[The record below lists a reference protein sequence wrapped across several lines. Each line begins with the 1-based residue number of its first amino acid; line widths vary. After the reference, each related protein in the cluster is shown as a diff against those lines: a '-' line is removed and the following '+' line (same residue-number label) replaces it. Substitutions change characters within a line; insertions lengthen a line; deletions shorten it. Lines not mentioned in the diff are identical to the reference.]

1 MKAKEILQDV
11 NRYEKLM
18 SVLDDLENQ
27 VVTIRREM
35 EEIRNK
41 YKGVIEF

>member
-11 NRYEKLM
+11 NRYEELM
-18 SVLDDLENQ
+18 SELDDVENQ
-27 VVTIRREM
+27 VVSIRREM